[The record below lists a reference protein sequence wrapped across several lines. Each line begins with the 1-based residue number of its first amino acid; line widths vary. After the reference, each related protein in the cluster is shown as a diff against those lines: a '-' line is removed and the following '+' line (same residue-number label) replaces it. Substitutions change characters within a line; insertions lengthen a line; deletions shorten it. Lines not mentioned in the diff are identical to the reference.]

1 MSLRFRVSLIAC
13 LLLAAGISVYGT
25 YSSIVRTASGALPEE
40 LYARLA
46 DSAQEAEYFLRP
58 CGKYVGVY
66 SGKRTKQPLSVTAI
80 ELSAL
85 RTADR
90 ALVEKGIPVTD
101 RQALLYLLED
111 LGS

>member
-1 MSLRFRVSLIAC
+1 M
-13 LLLAAGISVYGT
+13 
-25 YSSIVRTASGALPEE
+25 
-40 LYARLA
+40 
-46 DSAQEAEYFLRP
+46 
-58 CGKYVGVY
+58 GVY

-80 ELSAL
+80 ELAAL

-101 RQALLYLLED
+101 RQSLLYLLED

>member
-1 MSLRFRVSLIAC
+1 MSLKFRISLIAGRM
-13 LLLAAGISVYGT
+13 LAAGISVYGT
-25 YSSIVRTASGALPEE
+25 YSSIARTAGGALPEE
-40 LYARLA
+40 IYAHLA
-46 DSAQEAEYFLRP
+46 DSAQEAEFFLRP

-101 RQALLYLLED
+101 RQALLFLLED